1 MARQIF
7 AAEISHEDTP
17 LPIRE
22 KLAASE
28 ATIRQHLLQLS
39 GTVDE
44 VFIVSTCNRFTLYA
58 ICDTINP
65 LSNFFEQYPILKGY
79 IQFYYNTEES
89 ITHLFAVAS
98 GLLSPIKGDHQILDE
113 LKQSHQRALECNS
126 IGITLD
132 NLLREA
138 IRIGKKVRTQTGIDK
153 FCSSV
158 VDAGI
163 ELLFSRMDGLHDKNI
178 LIVGTGKIARLALKC
193 LYKEGIHKISIV
205 SHDVKRA
212 EELADLYYAEAVS
225 IDKLQEQA
233 KKSDVIIGG
242 TFQEVSLFSE
252 AFLSGFF
259 DHDKMWFILDF
270 GMPRNFN
277 SKLGEHK
284 AVELYN
290 LDDLKRLHKSP
301 LDAFGGI
308 EAAWG
313 IVMREAKEIM
323 EILLQIEYSPIMVA
337 YWNRLLD
344 VKNRKSN
351 VLLPK
356 LENKLTAFDVE
367 HIKQQA
373 KRIIRSISGDS
384 RRNSSALTNNLQA
397 TNGRELVNDIRSFG
411 SVKLNFSAN

>member
-22 KLAASE
+22 KLAANE
-28 ATIRQHLLQLS
+28 ATVKQHLILLS
-39 GTVDE
+39 NTVDE
-44 VFIVSTCNRFTLYA
+44 IFIVSTCNRFTLYA
-58 ICDTINP
+58 ISDDITP
-65 LSNFFEQYPILKGY
+65 LTRFFEQYPILKGY

-113 LKQSHQRALECNS
+113 LKRAHQWALECNT

-138 IRIGKKVRTQTGIDK
+138 IRIGKKVRTETGIDK

-163 ELLFSRMDGLHDKNI
+163 ELLYNRMDGLHDKKI
-178 LIVGTGKIARLALKC
+178 LIVGTGKIARLALKY
-193 LYKEGIHKISIV
+193 LYKEGVHNISIASHNV
-205 SHDVKRA
+205 SRA
-212 EELADLYYAEAVS
+212 EELADLYNARAVS
-225 IDKLQEQA
+225 IDDLHEHA
-233 KKSDVIIGG
+233 KIADVVIGG
-242 TFQEVSLFSE
+242 TFQEVSLFSSSD
-252 AFLSGFF
+252 LSGFF

-277 SKLGEHK
+277 SKLGDHK
-284 AVELYN
+284 SIELYN

-301 LDAFGGI
+301 LDSFGGI
-308 EAAWG
+308 EAAWT
-313 IVMREAKEIM
+313 IVMREAKDIM

-351 VLLPK
+351 MLLPK
-356 LENKLTAFDVE
+356 LENKLTPLDVE
-367 HIKQQA
+367 HIKHQA
-373 KRIIRSISGDS
+373 KRIMRTISGDP
-384 RRNSSALTNNLQA
+384 RKNAHALTNNVRA
-397 TNGRELVNDIRSFG
+397 TGGRELIKDITSFK
-411 SVKLNFSAN
+411 VVRINFSAN